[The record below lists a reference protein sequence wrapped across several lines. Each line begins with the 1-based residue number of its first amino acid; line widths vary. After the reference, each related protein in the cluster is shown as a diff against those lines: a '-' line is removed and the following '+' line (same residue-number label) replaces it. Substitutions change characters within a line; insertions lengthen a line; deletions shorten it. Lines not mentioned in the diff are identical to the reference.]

1 MDAELAVAQPQP
13 GVDGGN
19 GFKIPLVSRTVVAT
33 LRELTQEDA
42 A

>member
-1 MDAELAVAQPQP
+1 MDVELTAAQPQP

-33 LRELTQEDA
+33 LRDLEA
-42 A
+42 SS